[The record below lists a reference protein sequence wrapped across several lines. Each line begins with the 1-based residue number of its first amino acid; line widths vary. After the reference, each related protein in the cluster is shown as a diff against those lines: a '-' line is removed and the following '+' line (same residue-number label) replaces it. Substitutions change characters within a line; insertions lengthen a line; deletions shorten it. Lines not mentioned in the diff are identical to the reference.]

1 MINYSEKCHSSLHV
15 WCILTNGAFL
25 VQVAALAKDSGPA
38 VMRARL
44 PAALSNPLMGRPPK
58 VNSTPA
64 HASGGCR
71 PHGPLSACLFW
82 VDTAAASVM
91 VLKLVRDEVHEGL

>member
-1 MINYSEKCHSSLHV
+1 MIENLGNCHSSLHV
-15 WCILTNGAFL
+15 WCIVTIGAFL

-44 PAALSNPLMGRPPK
+44 PAALSKPLMGRPPK
-58 VNSTPA
+58 VNSIPA

-71 PHGPLSACLFW
+71 PRGPLSACLSW
-82 VDTAAASVM
+82 VDTAAACDGAEAG
-91 VLKLVRDEVHEGL
+91 KG

>member
-1 MINYSEKCHSSLHV
+1 M
-15 WCILTNGAFL
+15 TNGAFL

-38 VMRARL
+38 VMRVRL

-58 VNSTPA
+58 VNFIPA

-71 PHGPLSACLFW
+71 PRGPLSACLLW
-82 VDTAAASVM
+82 VETAAASVM
-91 VLKLVRDEVHEGL
+91 VLKLARNEVHGGLSEVFAM